1 MYSISIDVQRHGSS
15 TYKYDGSITDGTYIN
30 LEILNA
36 EPNPTTFL
44 VDGKDTGNVCRLSGH
59 VLDIEHKQ
67 VKHDKGLTKYP
78 QWSTATEE
86 GKQTVYKTNNV
97 CSLPIGQII
106 MYAPSKGVTVTL
118 KVVQV
123 ISDNEEEFVSDDEDD
138 IKPLTNAAGG
148 SAGGAA
154 VKSENTAKNAEEEK
168 AAAEKAAADKA
179 EQDKADKAAA
189 ANAQRVQ
196 EINLQIAEQKAELN
210 GKLEEAKKLQ
220 ESIFRLKMSAAEFIP
235 DSAITIKKMPE
246 VVRGMVSTT
255 TQTPFSAFRANEKN
269 EDILRE
275 WELTSNKMLLQE
287 QKPYTNRN
295 VITVMEKLFKL
306 WAEDNAERAVKYE
319 KRAKDFT
326 EAHQLDKAKA
336 AVLAK
341 KKKARKL
348 EEGNGGSAKR
358 SKKNVD
364 KQDKSEEEPS
374 SDESKD
380 KDFSFGTA
388 GYPDTD

>member
-15 TYKYDGSITDGTYIN
+15 TYKYDGSIADGTYIN

-59 VLDIEHKQ
+59 VLDIVHRQ

-97 CSLPIGQII
+97 SSLPIGQII

-118 KVVQV
+118 KVVQE
-123 ISDNEEEFVSDDEDD
+123 ISDGEEFVSDDEVQ
-138 IKPLTNAAGG
+138 IVTNAAGG

-154 VKSENTAKNAEEEK
+154 VKSENAAKNAEEEK
-168 AAAEKAAADKA
+168 AAAEKAAAEKA
-179 EQDKADKAAA
+179 ATEKAAA
-189 ANAQRVQ
+189 DAQRLQ
-196 EINLQIAEQKAELN
+196 EINLQIAEQKAELT

-246 VVRGMVSTT
+246 LVKNMVSTT
-255 TQTPFSAFRANEKN
+255 TQTPFSAFRANERN
-269 EDILRE
+269 EDVLRE
-275 WELTSNKMLLQE
+275 WELVSNKILLQE
-287 QKPYTNRN
+287 QKAYTNRN
-295 VITVMEKLFKL
+295 VIGVMEKLFKL
-306 WAEDNAERAVKYE
+306 WAEDNAERAVRYE

-336 AVLAK
+336 AIK
-341 KKKARKL
+341 TKEKQARKL
-348 EEGNGGSAKR
+348 QGKGNGGSAAKR
-358 SKKNVD
+358 FKKTAE
-364 KQDKSEEEPS
+364 KQEKSEEES
-374 SDESKD
+374 NSDDSKD

-388 GYPDTD
+388 GYPDSE

>member
-15 TYKYDGSITDGTYIN
+15 TFKYEGSIADGTYIN

-59 VLDIEHKQ
+59 EFIIEHRQ

-97 CSLPIGQII
+97 SSLPIGQII
-106 MYAPSKGVTVTL
+106 TYAPSKDVKVAF
-118 KVVQV
+118 KVVQE
-123 ISDNEEEFVSDDEDD
+123 ISDEEEFISDDEVQFV
-138 IKPLTNAAGG
+138 PTN
-148 SAGGAA
+148 
-154 VKSENTAKNAEEEK
+154 VKSENAAKNAEEEK
-168 AAAEKAAADKA
+168 AAAEKAAAD
-179 EQDKADKAAA
+179 
-189 ANAQRVQ
+189 AQRLQ
-196 EINLQIAEQKAELN
+196 EINLQITEQNTELK

-220 ESIFRLKMSAAEFIP
+220 ESVFRLKMSAAEFIP
-235 DSAITIKKMPE
+235 DSAITVKKMPE
-246 VVRGMVSTT
+246 VVKNMVSTT

-269 EDILRE
+269 EDVLRE
-275 WELTSNKMLLQE
+275 WELISNKMLLQE

-295 VITVMEKLFKL
+295 VISVMEKLFKL
-306 WAEDNAERAVKYE
+306 WAEDNAERAVRYE
-319 KRAKDFT
+319 KRAKEFT

-336 AVLAK
+336 AVKAK
-341 KKKARKL
+341 EKKARKL
-348 EEGNGGSAKR
+348 QGKGNGGSAKR
-358 SKKNVD
+358 FKKNAD
-364 KQDKSEEEPS
+364 KQDKSEEESS

-380 KDFSFGTA
+380 KDFSFDAAA
-388 GYPDTD
+388 GYPESD

>member
-15 TYKYDGSITDGTYIN
+15 TYKYDGSIADGTYIN
-30 LEILNA
+30 QEILNA

-59 VLDIEHKQ
+59 VLDIVHRQ

-86 GKQTVYKTNNV
+86 GKHTVYKTNNV
-97 CSLPIGQII
+97 SSLPIGQII
-106 MYAPSKGVTVTL
+106 TYAPSKDVKVAF
-118 KVVQV
+118 KVVQE
-123 ISDNEEEFVSDDEDD
+123 ISDGEEEFVSDDEVQ
-138 IKPLTNAAGG
+138 IVTNAAGG

-154 VKSENTAKNAEEEK
+154 VKSENAAKNAEEEK
-168 AAAEKAAADKA
+168 AAAEKAAAEKA
-179 EQDKADKAAA
+179 ATEKAAA
-189 ANAQRVQ
+189 DAQRLQ
-196 EINLQIAEQKAELN
+196 EINLQIAEQKAELT

-246 VVRGMVSTT
+246 LVKNMVSTT
-255 TQTPFSAFRANEKN
+255 TQTPFSAFRANERN
-269 EDILRE
+269 EDVLRE
-275 WELTSNKMLLQE
+275 WELVSNKILLQE
-287 QKPYTNRN
+287 QKVYTNRN
-295 VITVMEKLFKL
+295 VIGVMEKLFKL

-336 AVLAK
+336 AVKAK
-341 KKKARKL
+341 EKHARKL
-348 EEGNGGSAKR
+348 QGKGNGGSAAKR
-358 SKKNVD
+358 FKKNE

-374 SDESKD
+374 SDESKE
-380 KDFSFGTA
+380 KDFSFDAPA
-388 GYPDTD
+388 GYPDSE